1 VRSLAKGLL
10 VVLFFATG
18 YRIAAAQDAPALR
31 AQLVGHWALA
41 SLEVVT
47 GDAIEYPLGRD
58 VSGRI
63 TYDQA
68 GHMGVQIMQANRPPF
83 ASGDQ
88 ASGTLAE
95 LTAAVSGYVAYFGTY
110 SVDEAAAVVTHH
122 IAGSLFPNWVGTD
135 QRRSIGLQGSQL
147 TLSTPPIP
155 FEGKTRIFRLVWR
168 RQE

>member
-1 VRSLAKGLL
+1 
-10 VVLFFATG
+10 LFFGAG
-18 YRIAAAQDAPALR
+18 YRIAAAQDAPSLQS
-31 AQLVGHWALA
+31 QLVGHWALA

-47 GDAIEYPLGRD
+47 SDAIEYPLGRD

-68 GHMGVQIMQANRPPF
+68 GHMAVQIMQANRPPF

-110 SVDEAAAVVTHH
+110 SVDEAAGVVTHH

-135 QRRSIGLQGSQL
+135 QRRRIGLHGSQL

-155 FEGKTRIFRLVWR
+155 FEGKTRVFRVVWR
-168 RQE
+168 RQD